1 MNFIQALSTTRDDIG
16 FHDYLQPLIKE
27 LHMKG
32 GSNPNPEPKK
42 KPAEPKEKPAEP
54 KEKPAEPAKEEP
66 AKEEPTEPAEEK
78 PAEEEPTEEEIE
90 NKNELFKQQLQERK
104 KGRESSY
111 KFFVEVLGWI
121 FYILY
126 LPIKPWI
133 WIVTET
139 SKKLQNLYSG
149 MIVPL

>member
-1 MNFIQALSTTRDDIG
+1 MNFIQALSTNRDDIG

-27 LHMKG
+27 LPMKG
-32 GSNPNPEPKK
+32 GSVSKPKPED
-42 KPAEPKEKPAEP
+42 E
-54 KEKPAEPAKEEP
+54 
-66 AKEEPTEPAEEK
+66 
-78 PAEEEPTEEEIE
+78 PAEEEPAEEEIE
-90 NKNELFKQQLQERK
+90 NKTELFEEQLQERK
-104 KGRESSY
+104 EGRESSY

-126 LPIKPWI
+126 LPLKPWI

>member
-32 GSNPNPEPKK
+32 GSNSKLEPT
-42 KPAEPKEKPAEP
+42 EPIEKPTEP
-54 KEKPAEPAKEEP
+54 IEKPAEPAKEEP
-66 AKEEPTEPAEEK
+66 TEPKEEPN
-78 PAEEEPTEEEIE
+78 EEEPAEEEIE

-126 LPIKPWI
+126 LPLKPWI

>member
-1 MNFIQALSTTRDDIG
+1 MNFIQALSTNRDDIG

-27 LHMKG
+27 LPMKG
-32 GSNPNPEPKK
+32 GFSSIRNGIDTSRLLMDIPGKNDGTDKK
-42 KPAEPKEKPAEP
+42 KKKDLDQDQ
-54 KEKPAEPAKEEP
+54 
-66 AKEEPTEPAEEK
+66 
-78 PAEEEPTEEEIE
+78 E
-90 NKNELFKQQLQERK
+90 NKTELFEEQLQERK
-104 KGRESSY
+104 EGRESSY

-126 LPIKPWI
+126 LPLKPWI

>member
-27 LHMKG
+27 LPMKG
-32 GSNPNPEPKK
+32 GDFSSKK
-42 KPAEPKEKPAEP
+42 KDIDTSRLQMDSSSKNDGTDK
-54 KEKPAEPAKEEP
+54 KKKDLDQDQ
-66 AKEEPTEPAEEK
+66 
-78 PAEEEPTEEEIE
+78 E
-90 NKNELFKQQLQERK
+90 NKTELFEEQLQERK
-104 KGRESSY
+104 EGRESSY

-126 LPIKPWI
+126 LPLKPWI

>member
-1 MNFIQALSTTRDDIG
+1 MNFIQALSTNRDDIG

-27 LHMKG
+27 LPMKG
-32 GSNPNPEPKK
+32 GFSSIRNDTSPWLINTIKPKNDGTDKK
-42 KPAEPKEKPAEP
+42 KKDLDQDQ
-54 KEKPAEPAKEEP
+54 
-66 AKEEPTEPAEEK
+66 
-78 PAEEEPTEEEIE
+78 E
-90 NKNELFKQQLQERK
+90 NKTELFEEQLQERK
-104 KGRESSY
+104 EGRESSY

-126 LPIKPWI
+126 LPLKPWI

>member
-1 MNFIQALSTTRDDIG
+1 
-16 FHDYLQPLIKE
+16 
-27 LHMKG
+27 MKG
-32 GSNPNPEPKK
+32 YIYKLTDGTLTYYGSTIMNMNSRMAHHKSKINKCRTNQMNMDLIEITIL
-42 KPAEPKEKPAEP
+42 
-54 KEKPAEPAKEEP
+54 EEL
-66 AKEEPTEPAEEK
+66 EC
-78 PAEEEPTEEEIE
+78 E

-104 KGRESSY
+104 KGRESTY

-126 LPIKPWI
+126 LPLKPWI
-133 WIVTET
+133 WIVTES